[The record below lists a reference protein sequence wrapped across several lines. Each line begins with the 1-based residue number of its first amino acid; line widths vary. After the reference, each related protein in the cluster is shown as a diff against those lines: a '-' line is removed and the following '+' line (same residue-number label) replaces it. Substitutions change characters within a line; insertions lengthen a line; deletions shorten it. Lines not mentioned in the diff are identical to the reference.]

1 MVLSRDHN
9 EDETKQSSNTLS
21 HIIHREIHLVTLL
34 VLFSFPSSFGNY
46 CNGQK
51 TRLFCVNCVR
61 GSDGRWYYDV
71 PGKENST
78 KQAQMLFILFLI
90 RFASLQLLDYLSSLR
105 NPRNGS
111 KPLHFVPKIQFRH
124 EKEWYYHVPGKE
136 LIPKQGFCPILT
148 RFV

>member
-46 CNGQK
+46 CNGRK
-51 TRLFCVNCVR
+51 TRLLCVNCVR

-90 RFASLQLLDYLSSLR
+90 DLHLCNSWPIYLHLGTPVTAQNLCILCLKYNLSMKKSGTIMFLER
-105 NPRNGS
+105 N
-111 KPLHFVPKIQFRH
+111 
-124 EKEWYYHVPGKE
+124 
-136 LIPKQGFCPILT
+136 
-148 RFV
+148 